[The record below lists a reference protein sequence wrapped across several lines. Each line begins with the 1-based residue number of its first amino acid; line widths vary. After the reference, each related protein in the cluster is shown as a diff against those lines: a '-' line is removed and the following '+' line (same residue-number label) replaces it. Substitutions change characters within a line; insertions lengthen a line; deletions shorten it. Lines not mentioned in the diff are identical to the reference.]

1 MWDSV
6 NSVDSVNVSI
16 VWGSVNSVD
25 GVNVYSV
32 G

>member
-16 VWGSVNSVD
+16 VWDNANSVD